1 MSVTVA
7 VLTSHPSLLPCQLAR
22 LAPQIHLRPDQA
34 RVSTIGVG
42 TISEGDVL
50 LRRYAAAEGPRS
62 LDDASLVDPADA
74 LVYRAEML
82 QPSASVEES
91 GQPLR
96 FQGWLFAQ
104 SGELEAWPR
113 VQAWVESELPA
124 QLFPQVS
131 TRTPAEAAL
140 MLFLRGM
147 RALAPA
153 GAEVAPTPAARV
165 LAEVGRELARR
176 SASEGA
182 AHSAR
187 ILLVATDAKMLI
199 ATRLGANPLY
209 FRLLEGTGECT
220 RCQLGPRTRG
230 REEVVRAHRQAR
242 AVVVATNPVPGAHW
256 LALDDGQAL
265 AVGKSLQPEVL
276 TPGANGAAT
285 PG

>member
-22 LAPQIHLRPDQA
+22 LGSQIHLRPDQA

-42 TISEGDVL
+42 TISEGAVL
-50 LRRYAAAEGPRS
+50 LRRYAGAEGPRS
-62 LDDASLVDPADA
+62 LDDASLAGPADA

-82 QPSASVEES
+82 LPSASAEEA

-124 QLFPQVS
+124 HLLPQAS
-131 TRTPAEAAL
+131 ARTPAEAAL

-147 RALAPA
+147 RALVPA
-153 GAEVAPTPAARV
+153 GTEVDATSAARL
-165 LAEVGRELARR
+165 LAEVGRALAHRA
-176 SASEGA
+176 ASEGA

-187 ILLVATDAKMLI
+187 LLLVATDARVLV
-199 ATRLGANPLY
+199 AARLGDTPLY
-209 FRLLEGTGECT
+209 FRLLEGTGECA

-265 AVGKSLQPEVL
+265 AVGTSLQPEVVV
-276 TPGANGAAT
+276 PG
-285 PG
+285 